1 MTLLNA
7 DRWILS
13 TLKNDAT
20 LIAALGTR
28 IYTDVAPMDTT
39 YPLAILSFVSMVPV
53 ENASADRVMDDEI
66 WRIKVIGNE
75 PSYKNLET
83 LADKVRELLH
93 KTSGTGVIGCVCTGS
108 LRLSEVESGQ
118 TYKTILLE
126 FELFTQ

>member
-1 MTLLNA
+1 MTILNA

-20 LIAALGTR
+20 LAAVLGER
-28 IYTDVAPMDTT
+28 IFTDVAPLESA

-66 WRIKVIGNE
+66 WRIKVVGNE
-75 PSYKNLET
+75 PTYKNLEVI
-83 LADKVRELLH
+83 ADKIRQILH
-93 KTSGTGVIGCVCTGS
+93 KASGIGVIGCVCTGS
-108 LRLSEVESGQ
+108 LRFSEVENGQ